1 MISGSGL
8 SRSGRLLVKFSEI
21 TSRTSDLS
29 DLLSW
34 FFGFLLFL
42 PFRSSDN
49 TEVDFRL
56 CYRFVA
62 FDF

>member
-34 FFGFLLFL
+34 FCGFLLFL
-42 PFRSSDN
+42 PFGLQ
-49 TEVDFRL
+49 TTL
-56 CYRFVA
+56 KWI
-62 FDF
+62 FDFVIGL